1 MSLIDRSH
9 FNFYNILSVIA
20 LSSWLFRKLMHNK
33 QNQNKKRSVNGCFRL
48 IAITPPPQQ
57 LFSSLVDWA
66 GRRASGHDLI
76 GADSDDLHPVPW

>member
-1 MSLIDRSH
+1 MTRLSYRTENVYRSH

-20 LSSWLFRKLMHNK
+20 LSSWLFR
-33 QNQNKKRSVNGCFRL
+33 SVNGCFRL

-57 LFSSLVDWA
+57 LFRSLVDWA